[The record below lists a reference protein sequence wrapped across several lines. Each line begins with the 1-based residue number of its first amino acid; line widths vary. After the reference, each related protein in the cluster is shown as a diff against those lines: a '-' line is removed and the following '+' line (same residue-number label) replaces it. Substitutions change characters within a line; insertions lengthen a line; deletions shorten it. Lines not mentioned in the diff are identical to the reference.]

1 MPEER
6 ARIWLNVLSSFTKI
20 KEDTESFN
28 SEKVSGLESCGP
40 ETATPFA
47 VAWLP
52 SHRHGATPRS
62 PHAGAMALPVGT
74 VVSHTRQLCFF
85 STCSAVPRE
94 RGKCIKR
101 QRLSD
106 VTGMAATKDA
116 PNRIRGRQWRDSLES
131 LI

>member
-47 VAWLP
+47 VAGSPRTDTGPRRGPRTGWRWPCP
-52 SHRHGATPRS
+52 SARS
-62 PHAGAMALPVGT
+62 CRTHA
-74 VVSHTRQLCFF
+74 S
-85 STCSAVPRE
+85 SASSARA
-94 RGKCIKR
+94 
-101 QRLSD
+101 QRYLASE
-106 VTGMAATKDA
+106 ANA
-116 PNRIRGRQWRDSLES
+116 
-131 LI
+131 

>member
-47 VAWLP
+47 VAGSP
-52 SHRHGATPRS
+52 RTGTGPRRS
-62 PHAGAMALPVGT
+62 PHAVAMALPVGT

-116 PNRIRGRQWRDSLES
+116 PNRIRGRQRRDSLES